1 MAGYTEVLL
10 LVLSSILLYHWVRCK
25 NSKLTNW
32 PILGMLPGL
41 LRNIPRVHEFS
52 TELLKASGGTFVF
65 KGPWFAKLDFVAT
78 SDPMNVHHI
87 LTKNFTN
94 YPKGQEFNKIFD
106 PLGDGI
112 FNIDM
117 ELWKIQRRMIQ
128 SSLKQSKFQHFLQTI
143 VRQKVD
149 NGLIPILNH
158 VSETGKEIDLQDVF
172 QRFTFDNICLMVLG
186 FDPVSLSDRFPQV
199 SVQKAF
205 DEMEE
210 ALLYR
215 HVVPESC
222 WKLQRWL
229 QIGQEKKL
237 TEAMKTL
244 DRFLYQCISSKREN
258 LKQSRTQGAD
268 TGFDLLAECLE
279 EAEDQKGGEN
289 GTIDQSNKYLRDVA
303 LNLMLAGRDTIGA
316 CLTWFFWL
324 VGTHPLVETRILQ
337 EIRENLQAKDKNLGV
352 PGIGDLEGLRFLRAA
367 LCETLRLYPSVP
379 FNHRNSVLPDVLPS
393 GHPVSQNSK
402 VLLSLYS
409 MGRMVDIWGE
419 DCLEFKPERWLSD
432 QGRILHIPSF
442 KFAAFNAGPRT
453 CLGKELSFTE
463 MKMVAA
469 AIIWNYQ
476 IRVVEGHPVLPCPS
490 ILLLMKHGLKVR
502 ISKRGSQS

>member
-1 MAGYTEVLL
+1 
-10 LVLSSILLYHWVRCK
+10 
-25 NSKLTNW
+25 
-32 PILGMLPGL
+32 MLPGL

-279 EAEDQKGGEN
+279 EA
-289 GTIDQSNKYLRDVA
+289 
-303 LNLMLAGRDTIGA
+303 GRSKRRRK
-316 CLTWFFWL
+316 W
-324 VGTHPLVETRILQ
+324 
-337 EIRENLQAKDKNLGV
+337 
-352 PGIGDLEGLRFLRAA
+352 
-367 LCETLRLYPSVP
+367 
-379 FNHRNSVLPDVLPS
+379 NSVLPDVLPS